1 MTLQEAYITAKM
13 CDEEYADAY
22 LIACRDYGDFW
33 GFAFSPIPYDPKDP
47 RTFSGGGYVTVNKET
62 GNVGGINAITSW
74 QLKGKKVSLKLLE
87 GLIRPVTEAKKKQN
101 AVPRAAVASQA
112 VPA

>member
-13 CDEEYADAY
+13 CDEEFEDAY
-22 LIACRDYGDFW
+22 LIECLDYSASW

-47 RTFSGGGYVTVNKET
+47 HTWVGGGYVTVDKET
-62 GNVGGINAITSW
+62 GKLGAVNAITSW
-74 QLKGKKVSLKLLE
+74 QLNGKKVSLKLLE